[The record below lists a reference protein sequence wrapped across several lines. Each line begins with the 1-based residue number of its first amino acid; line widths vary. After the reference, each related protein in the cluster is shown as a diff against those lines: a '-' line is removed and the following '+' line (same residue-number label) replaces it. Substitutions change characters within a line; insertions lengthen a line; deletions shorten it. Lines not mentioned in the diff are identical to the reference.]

1 MREELSMRGGS
12 GGGTLEPRIAKLESD
27 VGHIQ
32 SDIGHIRSDVL
43 DLRAEIRQVRDRIK
57 ELADDLHGAK
67 IWAFG
72 LYIAGLGAMLYV
84 MAKGFGWLK

>member
-1 MREELSMRGGS
+1 MREDLNMRGGS

-32 SDIGHIRSDVL
+32 SDVL
-43 DLRAEIRQVRDRIK
+43 DLRAEVRQVRDRLK
-57 ELADDLHGAK
+57 ELADSLHGAK
-67 IWAFG
+67 TWAFG
-72 LYIAGLGAMLYV
+72 LYISGLGAMLYV